1 MPVTEAAQSRSPDPT
16 RLAPSLDGRR
26 DLLFCAV
33 EVRYRRTVRLECFFL
48 YRKWATSRKVA
59 MATLFTGVATELG
72 LQVALHPYD
81 NSLGRAAW

>member
-1 MPVTEAAQSRSPDPT
+1 MPVTEAAQSRSADPT
-16 RLAPSLDGRR
+16 RLASSLDGR

-33 EVRYRRTVRLECFFL
+33 EVRYRRIVRLECFFL
-48 YRKWATSRKVA
+48 YRKWATNSKVT